1 MVHNVTNKISDT
13 VFPSPELCKF
23 AVWLGN
29 PLVRVHHVLL
39 HIEVAILVILEKFR
53 ILNENKN
60 FTLKWKILIITKRLN
75 RSSTKYKIQNTEG
88 RIPNT

>member
-13 VFPSPELCKF
+13 VFPSPELSKF

-29 PLVRVHHVLL
+29 PLVGVHHVLL

-60 FTLKWKILIITKRLN
+60 FTLK
-75 RSSTKYKIQNTEG
+75 
-88 RIPNT
+88 